1 MPEVLAKA
9 RLVLVV
15 TSVLCLLA
23 LSVSAGAAEI
33 KWKDPKIQAL
43 PEKYKIWLDKIT
55 LIITELEVEAFL
67 KLDKDY
73 QRDAFIEKFWRIRD
87 PYPDSTRNEYRD
99 QFDDL
104 QAESLIL
111 FGSLNEDRSQ
121 MLVLNGIP
129 QVRLEFRCSGVTFPL
144 EIWFYDGSD
153 LTPFEFFMLFVT
165 DVTGRRFHL
174 WYPRDGVNELMD
186 NKSAASTTRP
196 FWEAIMM
203 CQDGQDVARIIQSLL
218 AQPDDFEIFMN
229 RILTKD
235 VGPSAEW
242 VATFESYSTD
252 LPDEAKVFEAKLD
265 LSFPD
270 RYQSRTV
277 MEGTITVSI
286 LASETI
292 ELAEQR
298 SFDFMLSGELLRE
311 GRLFENFRYKFD
323 YPANSIAGGVIPMT
337 FQRRLRPGTYD
348 MVLRVED
355 LNSGKFWRD
364 ERQITVPE
372 LTDRPTFIPTD
383 PESARILEAAAAA
396 FALGETTLKIV
407 RPRGEMHSGMV
418 RFDTLTT
425 GDEIVEMVFDLNGQA
440 RLRKRSPPFSV
451 EFDLGNVPREHR
463 LTAIGN
469 DSEGQEVA
477 RDEIVL
483 NGGAHRFAVRLVEPQ
498 AGKTYTEDLTAVA
511 AVTVPKDSV
520 VTRVEFYL
528 NEDLLATLFQAPFV
542 QAIGL
547 PESGALA
554 YVRAV
559 AYRPDESST
568 EDLVFINAPDYLEQM
583 DVEFVELYTTVLD
596 KQLRPVLG
604 LEQNN
609 FSIYEDEVPQTIV
622 RFEVVK
628 DLPIH
633 AGVMLDVS
641 ASMEGSIDQARDAAL
656 KFFEDTITPKDRA
669 ALITF
674 NDHPRLAVKFTN
686 DVKTWAGG
694 LAGIQ
699 AERGTSLYDS
709 LIFAL
714 YYFNGIRGQ
723 RSLLLLSDGKDES
736 SRFDFDDTLEYVHRT
751 GVAIYTIGLGIEG
764 KNSREAKSALT
775 KIAEETGGRSFFI
788 KDISEISPIYASI
801 QEELRSRYLIGYQS
815 SNTATSTRFREVVV
829 KMTEK
834 GQEAKTIRGYYP

>member
-1 MPEVLAKA
+1 
-9 RLVLVV
+9 
-15 TSVLCLLA
+15 
-23 LSVSAGAAEI
+23 
-33 KWKDPKIQAL
+33 
-43 PEKYKIWLDKIT
+43 
-55 LIITELEVEAFL
+55 
-67 KLDKDY
+67 
-73 QRDAFIEKFWRIRD
+73 
-87 PYPDSTRNEYRD
+87 
-99 QFDDL
+99 
-104 QAESLIL
+104 
-111 FGSLNEDRSQ
+111 
-121 MLVLNGIP
+121 
-129 QVRLEFRCSGVTFPL
+129 
-144 EIWFYDGSD
+144 
-153 LTPFEFFMLFVT
+153 
-165 DVTGRRFHL
+165 
-174 WYPRDGVNELMD
+174 MD
-186 NKSAASTTRP
+186 NQSAASSGRP
-196 FWEAIMM
+196 FWEAITL
-203 CQDGQDVARIIQSLL
+203 CRDGQDVARIIQRLL
-218 AQPDDFEIFMN
+218 VQRDDFEMFMN

-252 LPDEAKVFEAKLD
+252 LPDEAAVFEAKLD
-265 LSFPD
+265 LTFPD

-292 ELAEQR
+292 ELAEQH

-323 YPANSIAGGVIPMT
+323 YPAGSIRGGVIPMT
-337 FQRRLRPGTYD
+337 FQRRLRPGSYN

-364 ERQITVPE
+364 EREIVVPE
-372 LTDRPTFIPTD
+372 LTDRPVVIPTD
-383 PESARILEAAAAA
+383 PESARILEAAA

-425 GDEIVEMVFDLNGQA
+425 GDEIVEMEFDLNGQA

-451 EFDLGNVPREHR
+451 EFDLGNVPREHT
-463 LTAIGN
+463 LTAIGKN
-469 DSEGQEVA
+469 SAGEEVA
-477 RDEIVL
+477 RDQIVL
-483 NGGAHRFAVRLVEPQ
+483 NGGAHRFAVRLTEPRP
-498 AGKTYTEDLTAVA
+498 GKTYTEDLTAVA
-511 AVTVPKDSV
+511 VVTVPKDSV

-528 NEDLLATLFQAPFV
+528 NEDLLATLFQSPFV
-542 QAIGL
+542 QAIDL
-547 PESGALA
+547 PESGSLA

-568 EDLVFINAPDYLEQM
+568 EDLVFINAPDYLVQV

-596 KQLRPVLG
+596 KQQRPVLG
-604 LEQNN
+604 LTKDS
-609 FSIYEDEVPQTIV
+609 FSVYEDGVAQTIV
-622 RFEVVK
+622 RFDVVK

-633 AGVMLDVS
+633 TGVMLDVS

-656 KFFEDTITPKDRA
+656 KFFEDTITPRDRA

-674 NDHPRLAVKFTN
+674 NDHPRLTVKFTN
-686 DVKTWAGG
+686 DIKTWAGG
-694 LAGIQ
+694 LAGIR

-736 SRFDFDDTLEYVHRT
+736 SRFDFDDTLEYAHRT

-775 KIAEETGGRSFFI
+775 KIAEETGGRPFFI
-788 KDISEISPIYASI
+788 KDISELGPIYASI
-801 QEELRSRYLIGYQS
+801 QEELRSRYLVGYQS
-815 SNTATSTRFREVVV
+815 SNTGTSTRFREVAV
-829 KMTEK
+829 KMAEK